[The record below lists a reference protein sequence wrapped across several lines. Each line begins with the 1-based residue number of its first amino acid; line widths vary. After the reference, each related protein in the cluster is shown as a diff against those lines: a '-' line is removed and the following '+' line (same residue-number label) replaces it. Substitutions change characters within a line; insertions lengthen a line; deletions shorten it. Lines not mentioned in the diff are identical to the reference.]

1 METGKIEF
9 GHSVL
14 PGKEGIALEGG
25 AGGNGGGGDE
35 YCVRRQSDLSVEDI
49 GIDMRVGESHRKKDL
64 VKKEHKRWVWVSGCY
79 RPG

>member
-35 YCVRRQSDLSVEDI
+35 YCVRRQSDLSVEDM
-49 GIDMRVGESHRKKDL
+49 GIDMRVGESHRKKG
-64 VKKEHKRWVWVSGCY
+64 SGEE
-79 RPG
+79 RT